1 MDALVLKYG
10 SSLEMSSRWTEE
22 ERRMPQLRPG
32 KAGIV
37 AASYPLETSKGER
50 PLAEQVSVLY
60 ATTLSTPSSWSL

>member
-1 MDALVLKYG
+1 
-10 SSLEMSSRWTEE
+10 
-22 ERRMPQLRPG
+22 MPQLHPG

-60 ATTLSTPSSWSL
+60 ATTLSTPSS